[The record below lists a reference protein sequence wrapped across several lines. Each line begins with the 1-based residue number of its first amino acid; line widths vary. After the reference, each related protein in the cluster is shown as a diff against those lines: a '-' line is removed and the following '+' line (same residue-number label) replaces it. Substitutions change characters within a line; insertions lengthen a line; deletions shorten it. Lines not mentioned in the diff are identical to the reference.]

1 MAFLIFR
8 LAHSFSHL
16 HALFKPA
23 RALTEERRGSVSLGG
38 FLPCSR
44 MSFQQTPKKRLQAK
58 PKTPMIQGIPS
69 GTQRAAVQ
77 AWHLRE
83 NERDLKDRKR
93 FGWTDDDTTADWPH
107 AAGAYR
113 RIESANKG
121 RRDERHARLERS
133 KPGRLGCHS
142 LPGNMSNRR
151 HLPRSL
157 FPLHSQ
163 LDHQRAV
170 QRSIMFAEHL
180 PRLYQLRCVSLL
192 RVFSVRALW
201 SSVSLW

>member
-23 RALTEERRGSVSLGG
+23 RALTEERRDSVSLGA

-44 MSFQQTPKKRLQAK
+44 LSFQQTPKKRPQLK
-58 PKTPMIQGIPS
+58 RKRLRFRGIPS
-69 GTQRAAVQ
+69 GTRRAALQ

-83 NERDLKDRKR
+83 NERDLKNRKR
-93 FGWTDDDTTADWPH
+93 FGWTDDDSTADWPH

-121 RRDERHARLERS
+121 RRGERHARLERS
-133 KPGRLGCHS
+133 KPGRSGCHS
-142 LPGNMSNRR
+142 LPRNMSNGR
-151 HLPRSL
+151 HRHRPLFSL
-157 FPLHSQ
+157 YKQ

-170 QRSIMFAEHL
+170 QRLIKFAENSF
-180 PRLYQLRCVSLL
+180 RK
-192 RVFSVRALW
+192 F
-201 SSVSLW
+201 